1 MRCMSGLALLWCVR
15 EEGFEVNYQCPSCG
29 YRSTSRWYECAQK
42 KCLLYRPVKKRQ
54 KATHAEN
61 IPTFFP
67 VVDFQTWQVIFPLG
81 AGGLSLPRVHHCVAY
96 FTTRRWDNHRNC
108 SFHTVEVRHNFI
120 SDLNI
125 GVHFMNLY
133 MDLAT
138 KKCKATCFCINVWNC
153 SLTML
158 RLLRN

>member
-96 FTTRRWDNHRNC
+96 FTTRRLNNHRNC
-108 SFHTVEVRHNFI
+108 SLHTVEVRHNFI
-120 SDLNI
+120 LEGRPCIYLSSATTNSSTNYYNI
-125 GVHFMNLY
+125 LQYGASEVQN
-133 MDLAT
+133 
-138 KKCKATCFCINVWNC
+138 
-153 SLTML
+153 
-158 RLLRN
+158 